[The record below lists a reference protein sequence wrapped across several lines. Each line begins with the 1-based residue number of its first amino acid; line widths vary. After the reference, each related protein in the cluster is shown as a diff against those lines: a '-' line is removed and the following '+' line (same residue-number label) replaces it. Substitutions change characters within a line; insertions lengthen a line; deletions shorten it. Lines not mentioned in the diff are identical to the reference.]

1 MKINQCVF
9 TFFFLCGL
17 AVSAQ
22 EFITSKDRFTKTF
35 GSQKQIW
42 VVGYANGT
50 VEEAFKDLEET
61 FNNGANAIVYE
72 SNDYKKLDM
81 VLTEVRKK
89 YPDKIIGVNFLGTDK
104 NLMTY
109 KETFALAK
117 KHLLQIAWTDFSA
130 VDLIREAPETSLHT
144 IESLKPERIFYVS
157 GIHMKYSTLLDSKKL
172 IEKSALQAMGWVD
185 GLIITG
191 PKTGVATDHIKA
203 QRVRRV
209 IGDYPLGAASG
220 VDENNIK
227 QLSPYIDF
235 ILVNTSIS
243 DKNHR
248 IIGAKV
254 KALRN
259 NFR

>member
-1 MKINQCVF
+1 MKTVLFIFNF
-9 TFFFLCGL
+9 IFLFHLSSFG
-17 AVSAQ
+17 Q
-22 EFITSKDRFTKTF
+22 EFITPKDRFIKIF
-35 GSQKQIW
+35 GSEKQIW
-42 VVGYANGT
+42 VVGYANST
-50 VEEAFKDLEET
+50 IEDAFKDLEES

-72 SNDYKKLDM
+72 SNDFKKLDSI
-81 VLTEVRKK
+81 LTEVRKK
-89 YPDKIIGVNFLGTDK
+89 YPEKIIGVNFLGTDDD
-104 NLMTY
+104 LMTY

-117 KHLLQIAWTDFSA
+117 KHQLQIAWTDFSA
-130 VDLIREAPETSLHT
+130 VDLIREAPETSLHA
-144 IESLKPERIFYVS
+144 IETQKPEKTFYVS
-157 GIHMKYSTLLDSKKL
+157 GIHMKYSTLLDSKKP

-185 GLIITG
+185 GIIITG
-191 PKTGVATDHIKA
+191 PKTGVPTDHIKA

-209 IGDYPLGAASG
+209 IGDYPMGAASG

-227 QLSPYIDF
+227 QLSPFIDF

-248 IIGAKV
+248 IIGTKV

>member
-1 MKINQCVF
+1 MKISRF
-9 TFFFLCGL
+9 LFSLFFLFNL
-17 AVSAQ
+17 STFAQ
-22 EFITSKDRFTKTF
+22 EFATPREIFIKTF
-35 GSQKQIW
+35 GSEKQIW

-50 VEEAFKDLEET
+50 VNEAFKDLEES

-72 SNDYKKLDM
+72 SNNYKKLDSI
-81 VLTEVRKK
+81 LTEVRKK
-89 YPDKIIGVNFLGTDK
+89 YPDKIIGVNFLGTD
-104 NLMTY
+104 NSLMTY
-109 KETFALAK
+109 KETFTLAK
-117 KHLLQIAWTDFSA
+117 KHQLQIAWTDFSA
-130 VDLIREAPETSLHT
+130 VDLIREAPETSLHA
-144 IESLKPERIFYVS
+144 IETQKPEKTFYVS
-157 GIHMKYSTLLDSKKL
+157 GIHMKYSTLIDSKKPL
-172 IEKSALQAMGWVD
+172 EKSALQAMGWVD
-185 GLIITG
+185 GIIITG
-191 PKTGVATDHIKA
+191 PKTGVPTDHIKA

-227 QLSPYIDF
+227 QLSPFIDF

>member
-1 MKINQCVF
+1 MKINQFLF
-9 TFFFLCGL
+9 TFAFLCSL

-22 EFITSKDRFTKTF
+22 EFVTSKDRFTKTF

-72 SNDYKKLDM
+72 SNDYKKLDTI
-81 VLTEVRKK
+81 LTEVRKK
-89 YPDKIIGVNFLGTDK
+89 YPDKIIGVNFLGTDE

-109 KETFALAK
+109 KETFSLAK
-117 KHLLQIAWTDFSA
+117 KHQLQIAWTDFSA
-130 VDLIREAPETSLHT
+130 VDLIREAPETSLHA
-144 IESLKPERIFYVS
+144 IELHKPEKTFYVS
-157 GIHMKYSTLLDSKKL
+157 GIHMKYSTLIDSKKP

-191 PKTGVATDHIKA
+191 PKTGIATGHIKA

-227 QLSPYIDF
+227 LLSPYIDF

>member
-1 MKINQCVF
+1 MKKVLFVF
-9 TFFFLCGL
+9 NFIFLFHL
-17 AVSAQ
+17 SSFAQ
-22 EFITSKDRFTKTF
+22 EFVTSKDRFTKMF
-35 GSQKQIW
+35 GSEKQIW
-42 VVGYANGT
+42 VVGYANST
-50 VEEAFKDLEET
+50 VEDAFKDLEES

-72 SNDYKKLDM
+72 SNDFKKLDSI
-81 VLTEVRKK
+81 LTEVRKK
-89 YPDKIIGVNFLGTDK
+89 YPEKIIGVNFLGTDDD
-104 NLMTY
+104 LMTY

-117 KHLLQIAWTDFSA
+117 KHQLQIAWTDFSA
-130 VDLIREAPETSLHT
+130 VDLIREAPETSLHA
-144 IESLKPERIFYVS
+144 IETQKPEKTFYVS
-157 GIHMKYSTLLDSKKL
+157 GIHMKYSTLLDSKKP

-185 GLIITG
+185 GIIITG
-191 PKTGVATDHIKA
+191 PKTGVPTDHIKA

-209 IGDYPLGAASG
+209 IGDYPMGAASG

-227 QLSPYIDF
+227 QLSPFIDF

>member
-1 MKINQCVF
+1 MKIAQF
-9 TFFFLCGL
+9 IFSLIFLFNF
-17 AVSAQ
+17 SIFAQ
-22 EFITSKDRFTKTF
+22 EFITPKENFIKTF
-35 GSQKQIW
+35 GSEKQIW

-50 VEEAFKDLEET
+50 IDEAFIDLEES

-72 SNDYKKLDM
+72 SNDYKKLD
-81 VLTEVRKK
+81 LILAEVRKK
-89 YPDKIIGVNFLGTDK
+89 YPDKIIGVNFLGTDDS
-104 NLMTY
+104 LMTY

-117 KHLLQIAWTDFSA
+117 KHQLQIAWTDFSA
-130 VDLIREAPETSLHT
+130 VDLIREAPEASLHS
-144 IESLKPERIFYVS
+144 IESLKPVKTFYVS
-157 GIHMKYSTLLDSKKL
+157 GIHMKYSTLLDSKKP

-185 GLIITG
+185 GIIITG

-203 QRVRRV
+203 QRTRRV

-235 ILVNTSIS
+235 VLVNTSIS

-259 NFR
+259 SFR

>member
-1 MKINQCVF
+1 MK
-9 TFFFLCGL
+9 TFFLFSSFIFLL
-17 AVSAQ
+17 SFSSSAQ
-22 EFITSKDRFTKTF
+22 EFVTPKERFTKMF
-35 GSQKQIW
+35 GTEKQIW
-42 VVGYANGT
+42 VVGYANST
-50 VEEAFKDLEET
+50 IEDAYKDLEES

-72 SNDYKKLDM
+72 SNDYEKLDSF
-81 VLTEVRKK
+81 LTAVRKK
-89 YPDKIIGVNFLGTDK
+89 YPEKIIGVNFLGSDE

-109 KETFALAK
+109 KETFRLAK
-117 KHLLQIAWTDFSA
+117 KHQLQIAWTDFSA
-130 VDLIREAPETSLHT
+130 VDLIREAPETSLHA
-144 IESLKPERIFYVS
+144 IESQKPENTFYVS
-157 GIHMKYSTLLDSKKL
+157 GIHMKYSTLIDSKKP

-191 PKTGVATDHIKA
+191 PKTGVATDHVKA

-227 QLSPYIDF
+227 LLAPHIDF
-235 ILVNTSIS
+235 IFVNTSIS

-254 KALRN
+254 KALRD

>member
-1 MKINQCVF
+1 MHP
-9 TFFFLCGL
+9 FFFTLTFLFSL
-17 AVSAQ
+17 AASAQ
-22 EFITSKDRFTKTF
+22 EFTTPKENFIKTF

-50 VEEAFKDLEET
+50 IEEAFNDLEES

-72 SNDYKKLDM
+72 SNNYKKLDDT
-81 VLTEVRKK
+81 LTQVRKK
-89 YPDKIIGVNFLGTDK
+89 YPDKIIGVNFLGNDK

-109 KETFALAK
+109 KETFQLAK
-117 KHLLQIAWTDFSA
+117 KHQLQIAWTDFSA
-130 VDLIREAPETSLHT
+130 VDLIREAPETSLHD
-144 IESLKPERIFYVS
+144 IESHKPENTFYVS
-157 GIHMKYSTLLDSKKL
+157 GIHMKYSTLLDAKKPL
-172 IEKSALQAMGWVD
+172 EKSALQAMGWVD

-203 QRVRRV
+203 AKVRRV

-220 VDENNIK
+220 VDQDNIK
-227 QLSPYIDF
+227 KLAPHIDF

-254 KALRN
+254 KALRD